1 MKYFT
6 KIYLLIIVLCAF
18 FACEDPHKND
28 TYQVYDVNPISTY
41 LESHPEDYSEWVSV
55 LKFADLFN
63 AINFANQDFTAFVP
77 HNDAVKDFYARKGVT
92 SIEELGF
99 DYARNLAQFH
109 IIADSIP
116 KEVFTDA
123 GRLEKPTLS
132 DDYLFFTFDDGGY
145 NSIYINREAKIAAYP
160 PRASNGFVYMLDAV
174 LSPLTETL
182 YERISESKTPH
193 NIMLKALE
201 LTSWKDSLNVITDTV
216 ILPSGLKRITKRK
229 YTLLATSDEAFK
241 KDGITNIEDL
251 TNLIGA
257 SNDYKDP
264 KNALFKY
271 VAYHIIQGSYDYES
285 MISFDSPTDKTKIWN
300 TKARNELLQI
310 SLIDGK
316 YFINYNGS
324 KTSFLKEESDIVA
337 KNGMMHQVDN
347 YLPIWHPDPLPVLF
361 DVCTYPDVASYIET
375 NGGDQKYQT
384 VDASNEY
391 RTRVL
396 SLPCYDVHLMK
407 PASLKSYNELD
418 YFTAKTGNAW
428 KDAKYGDMLILNLGY
443 TGSIAMETPAI
454 IKGKYKVTLH
464 FGFAGSQDFMRLSN
478 GGSNGGLMRFSFDN
492 KTSVDAKPYTTVP
505 SKTLGNYSYVLF
517 DEIEFTETSSHDL
530 KIVILDPAAQTNEN
544 FRIYIDYLMF
554 EPIQ

>member
-1 MKYFT
+1 MKHLT
-6 KIYLLIIVLCAF
+6 KIYLLSIILCIF

-28 TYQVYDVNPISTY
+28 TYQVYNVNPISTY
-41 LESHPEDYSEWVSV
+41 LESHPDDYSEWVSV
-55 LKFADLFN
+55 LKYADLFN

-77 HNDAVKDFYARKGVT
+77 HNEAVKDFYVKKGVT
-92 SIEELGF
+92 SIEELGY

-116 KEVFTDA
+116 KETFTEG

-132 DDYLFFTFDDGGY
+132 DDYLFFTFTEGGY
-145 NSIYINREAKIAAYP
+145 NNIYINQEAKIAAYP
-160 PRASNGFVYMLDAV
+160 PRASNGFVYTLDAV
-174 LSPLTETL
+174 LSPLTESL
-182 YERISESKTPH
+182 QQRISESKTPH
-193 NIMLKALE
+193 TIMLKALE
-201 LTSWKDSLNVITDTV
+201 LTSWKDSLSVIADT
-216 ILPSGLKRITKRK
+216 ITADNGRKRIVKRK

-241 KDGITNIEDL
+241 KDGIMSIEDL
-251 TNLIGA
+251 TNKIGA
-257 SNDYKDP
+257 DNNYKDP

-271 VAYHIIQGSYDYES
+271 IAYHIIQGSYDYEA
-285 MISFDSPTDKTKIWN
+285 MITFDSPADKTKIWN
-300 TKARNELLQI
+300 TKARNELLQV
-310 SLIDGK
+310 SLIDGQ

-337 KNGMMHQVDN
+337 KNGMMHQIDN
-347 YLPIWHPDPLPVLF
+347 YLPIWHPEPLPVLF
-361 DVCTYPDVASYIET
+361 DVCSYPDVASYIEA
-375 NGGDQKYQT
+375 NGKDQKYQT

-418 YFTAKTGNAW
+418 YFTAKAGNAW
-428 KDAKYGDMLILNLGY
+428 KDSKYGDMLILNLGY

-464 FGFAGSQDFMRLSN
+464 FGFASSQDFMRLSN

-492 KTSVDAKPYTTVP
+492 KNSIDAKPYTTVP
-505 SKTLGNYSYVLF
+505 SKTLGNYQYVLF
-517 DEIEFTETSSHDL
+517 DEVEFTETSSHEF

-554 EPIQ
+554 EPI